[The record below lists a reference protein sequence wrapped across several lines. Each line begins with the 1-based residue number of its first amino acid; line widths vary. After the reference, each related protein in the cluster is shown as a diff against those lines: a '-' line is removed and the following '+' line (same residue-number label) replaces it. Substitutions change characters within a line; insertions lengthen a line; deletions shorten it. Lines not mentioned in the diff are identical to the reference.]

1 MTMFDFTFKRTA
13 RLACA
18 VAVGAAALTLVACH
32 SSDDNNGAGAT
43 PPAADTPPVATTD
56 SFIASVKA
64 LIAVTNETAE
74 PSPIDGVTAT
84 APENTAPEST
94 N

>member
-1 MTMFDFTFKRTA
+1 MFDFTFKRPA
-13 RLACA
+13 RLAFA
-18 VAVGAAALTLVACH
+18 AAVGAAALTLAACH
-32 SSDDNNGAGAT
+32 SSDDNNSAGNT
-43 PPAADTPPVATTD
+43 PPAGDTPPVVAAD
-56 SFIASVKA
+56 SFITIVKA
-64 LIAVTNETAE
+64 LITVTNETAE